1 MDINMRI
8 TWLGQAGLLFETET
22 IKIMVDPYFSNICE
36 KYNPDLSRRIPVR
49 KEFLEIRPNV
59 LVLTHNH
66 LDHTDPETL
75 PFFIN
80 GTTKVKVLLSEN
92 AHESVKALGGRTN
105 DYIIFKDGTEWTEK
119 GVRFTGVKA
128 YHSENTAFGV
138 LIESE
143 GRQSYVTGD
152 TVYNADIFKSL
163 PEDMYAVFLPVN
175 GFGNNMNMTD
185 AARFASACGAK
196 YAVPLHFGMFDSID
210 PNCFAAK
217 NKVIPT
223 VYKEIVFGE

>member
-36 KYNPDLSRRIPVR
+36 KYNPDLRRRIPVR
-49 KEFLEIRPNV
+49 KELEIRPNV

-80 GTTKVKVLLSEN
+80 DTTKVKVLLSEN

-105 DYIIFKDGTEWTEK
+105 DYIIFKDGTEWTERD
-119 GVRFTGVKA
+119 VRFTGVKA

-138 LIESE
+138 LIESD
-143 GRQSYVTGD
+143 GRKYYVTGD
-152 TVYNADIFKSL
+152 TLYNADIFKSL
-163 PEDMYAVFLPVN
+163 PEDVYAVFLPVN

-210 PNCFAAK
+210 PNCLAAK